1 MPLTLARLGEERA
14 VKKLGGPED
23 LKKRLL
29 AMGFTV
35 GSSVKVVSELA
46 GNLIVAVKDSRI
58 AISREMAHK
67 ILV

>member
-23 LKKRLL
+23 LKKRLF

-35 GSSVKVVSELA
+35 GSTVKVVSELA

-58 AISREMAHK
+58 AISREMANK